1 MTRRDIHIPVGELY
15 DANYDERLIQA
26 RLDCQDLCHRFNQL
40 FPSQVEERESLL
52 GEILGKK
59 GKGVVVVSP
68 FYCDYG
74 SNVEIGDRSF
84 LNTGCVILDGATVT
98 IGHDVFVAPNCGF
111 YTAGHPLDIVRRNK
125 GLEYARPITIGD
137 NVWIGG
143 NVAILPGVTIG
154 EGAVIGAGSVVTKDI
169 PPYALAY
176 GNPCRVIRR
185 INQEETNDD

>member
-1 MTRRDIHIPVGELY
+1 MNRRDIHIPVGELY

-40 FPSQVEERESLL
+40 FPSQAAERESLL

-74 SNVEIGDRSF
+74 CNVEIGDRS
-84 LNTGCVILDGATVT
+84 
-98 IGHDVFVAPNCGF
+98 GF

>member
-1 MTRRDIHIPVGELY
+1 MNRRDIHIPVGELY

-40 FPSQVEERESLL
+40 FPSQVEEQESLL

-84 LNTGCVILDGATVT
+84 LNTGWLRHTG
-98 IGHDVFVAPNCGF
+98 
-111 YTAGHPLDIVRRNK
+111 RSQ
-125 GLEYARPITIGD
+125 GD
-137 NVWIGG
+137 NRSRCVRGPQ
-143 NVAILPGVTIG
+143 LRF
-154 EGAVIGAGSVVTKDI
+154 
-169 PPYALAY
+169 LY
-176 GNPCRVIRR
+176 GRTSLGYR
-185 INQEETNDD
+185 QAQ